1 MGSEQ
6 AQDDI
11 LLIDQLVKQ
20 AGNLAIY
27 SAREQNIGNTERN
40 WGYESAQFYK
50 KVEKQFYALSSKL
63 KITRAFESVW

>member
-40 WGYESAQFYK
+40 WGYESA
-50 KVEKQFYALSSKL
+50 
-63 KITRAFESVW
+63 

>member
-6 AQDDI
+6 AQDDVA
-11 LLIDQLVKQ
+11 LIDQLVKQ

-40 WGYESAQFYK
+40 WGYESAQYYK
-50 KVEKQFYALSSKL
+50 KVEK
-63 KITRAFESVW
+63 

>member
-11 LLIDQLVKQ
+11 ALIDELVKQ

-27 SAREQNIGNTERN
+27 SAREQNIGSTERN

-50 KVEKQFYALSSKL
+50 KVDKLFYGLSSKV
-63 KITRAFESVW
+63 KMVRAFESVW